1 MGLKFKHTIS
11 SIKDTETEVYN
22 FMNEEDY
29 TMFDD
34 NDVNLIAQEVDK
46 DIRETFLDEKIY
58 DAIQTKK
65 DLIME
70 TL

>member
-1 MGLKFKHTIS
+1 MNLRNIHRVS
-11 SIKDTETEVYN
+11 SIKDTEREVYN
-22 FMNEEDY
+22 FMSEEDY

-46 DIRETFLDEKIY
+46 DLRETFLDEKIY
-58 DAIQTKK
+58 DAIQMKK
-65 DLIME
+65 DNLME

>member
-1 MGLKFKHTIS
+1 MNLRNIHRVS
-11 SIKDTETEVYN
+11 SIKDTEREVYN
-22 FMNEEDY
+22 FMSEEDY

-46 DIRETFLDEKIY
+46 DTRETFLDEKIY
-58 DAIQTKK
+58 DAIQMKK
-65 DLIME
+65 DNLME